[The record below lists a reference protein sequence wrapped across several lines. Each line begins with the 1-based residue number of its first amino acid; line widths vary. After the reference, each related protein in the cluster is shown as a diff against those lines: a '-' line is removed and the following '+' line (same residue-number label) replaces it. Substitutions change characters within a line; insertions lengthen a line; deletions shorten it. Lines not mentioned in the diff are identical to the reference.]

1 MTTVKEI
8 EMAIADLPAHKFAVL
23 RTWFEEFDA
32 SLWDKQLEVDV
43 KSGKLNALA
52 SKALANH
59 KKGKCKEL

>member
-8 EMAIADLPAHKFAVL
+8 EMAIAELPANKFAVL

-32 SLWDKQLEVDV
+32 ALWDKQFEADAEA
-43 KSGKLNALA
+43 GKIDAMA
-52 SKALANH
+52 GKALTNL